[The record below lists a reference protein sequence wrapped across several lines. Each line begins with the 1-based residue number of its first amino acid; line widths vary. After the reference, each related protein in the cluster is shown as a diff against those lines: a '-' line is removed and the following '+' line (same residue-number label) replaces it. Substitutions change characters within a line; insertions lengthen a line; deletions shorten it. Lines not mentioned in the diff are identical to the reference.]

1 MIPCGL
7 RSVPAAWRLRRLA
20 LRACDGTLSGAA
32 RGQCRHKEARA
43 ACHSSQVPPDL
54 SSSYS
59 RPFLL
64 LELLRLGARAPAAAP
79 GARAPRAGRRPR
91 PARPRARRPPAARA
105 PRRPAPP
112 AAARTPP
119 PPAPRAAAHSRPARR
134 GAVRPP
140 PPPRPPGSARGGT
153 CSWSRVSAHCASVV
167 IALPGPLETRWAAS
181 MRFCARAV
189 LLASPDEAALPQAQ
203 GMSQS
208 TRRGRLC
215 TDHGTDTVPTT
226 AGDWLYASTA
236 LPHAHLQTPPWR
248 CQPPARLGDVGH
260 ARGAEELERLAQ
272 QALAVL
278 WQDLHACTSTQ
289 YSATY

>member
-91 PARPRARRPPAARA
+91 PARPRARRPPGRPRASPPSAASSRSHTASSSTSRRSAFQACA
-105 PRRPAPP
+105 PRRGQA
-112 AAARTPP
+112 
-119 PPAPRAAAHSRPARR
+119 
-134 GAVRPP
+134 

>member
-140 PPPRPPGSARGGT
+140 PPAPPGAPVAGPAPGPVCRHTARRSSSLSLDRWRHAGLRA
-153 CSWSRVSAHCASVV
+153 CASAHELSC
-167 IALPGPLETRWAAS
+167 LHHR
-181 MRFCARAV
+181 MK
-189 LLASPDEAALPQAQ
+189 
-203 GMSQS
+203 
-208 TRRGRLC
+208 RRCLKHR
-215 TDHGTDTVPTT
+215 V
-226 AGDWLYASTA
+226 
-236 LPHAHLQTPPWR
+236 
-248 CQPPARLGDVGH
+248 
-260 ARGAEELERLAQ
+260 
-272 QALAVL
+272 
-278 WQDLHACTSTQ
+278 
-289 YSATY
+289 

>member
-1 MIPCGL
+1 MTQCRNYEASAASRGWQP
-7 RSVPAAWRLRRLA
+7 PASQPPLPLLNTAPPAPRLQRRLA
-20 LRACDGTLSGAA
+20 RKRPEPVAGLGQRGLA
-32 RGQCRHKEARA
+32 R
-43 ACHSSQVPPDL
+43 V
-54 SSSYS
+54 
-59 RPFLL
+59 
-64 LELLRLGARAPAAAP
+64 
-79 GARAPRAGRRPR
+79 GRQ
-91 PARPRARRPPAARA
+91 PAARLARQRRQQPLAHSLLQHLA
-105 PRRPAPP
+105 PQRVPGLR
-112 AAARTPP
+112 AAARSGP
-119 PPAPRAAAHSRPARR
+119 PPAPPGAPVAGPA
-134 GAVRPP
+134 
-140 PPPRPPGSARGGT
+140 PGP
-153 CSWSRVSAHCASVV
+153 VSAHCASVV
-167 IALPGPLETRWAAS
+167 IALPGPIEKRWAAS

-215 TDHGTDTVPTT
+215 TDYGTETVPTT

>member
-1 MIPCGL
+1 MRWDPERRGSWPVQAQRGT
-7 RSVPAAWRLRRLA
+7 RSLSQQPSASRPLLLLLETVPAAGVA
-20 LRACDGTLSGAA
+20 AVGGPRACSGAW
-32 RGQCRHKEARA
+32 RA
-43 ACHSSQVPPDL
+43 SAQ
-54 SSSYS
+54 S
-59 RPFLL
+59 RSP
-64 LELLRLGARAPAAAP
+64 ASASAASRASAA
-79 GARAPRAGRRPR
+79 RRPR
-91 PARPRARRPPAARA
+91 ASPPSAASSRSHTASSSTSRRSAFQACA
-105 PRRPAPP
+105 PRRGQA
-112 AAARTPP
+112 
-119 PPAPRAAAHSRPARR
+119 
-134 GAVRPP
+134 